1 MNSILHQQL
10 EYSLSSELEIDINSS
25 FQWVEM
31 TCEGNDL
38 CFMQGD
44 EADDFIAQ
52 VDELYESDDFNGSYE
67 EALLICGYP
76 YLDLAS

>member
-10 EYSLSSELEIDINSS
+10 EYALSSELEVEVDSS
-25 FQWVEM
+25 FQTVAM

-44 EADDFIAQ
+44 EAQDFIDQ
-52 VDELYESDDFNGSYE
+52 TETLYVADDFNGTYE
-67 EALLICGYP
+67 EATLICGYP
-76 YLDLAS
+76 YLDLAT